1 MTGRPPQAN
10 RRRLPRV
17 AQRDVLARLAR
28 IERQLHFVQPAA
40 QNTNIPTAGRG
51 NPAAPIGVAEQ
62 GSPDSAELQSVLET
76 DGQTFAGELSI
87 SPAFQEMGESLD
99 GSGINNVLHHEKP
112 KEASAKCPSL
122 QHGGDISSG
131 DHQARK
137 PRGWLEAILV
147 HHGVNADESD
157 WRWYLQV
164 FFDEVHV
171 LYPFLHAP
179 TVWETFNELW
189 EYSALWAMTN
199 AAEREHKRMNVAV
212 VCFCLALGRCS
223 VSSRMADASG
233 VHSSGW
239 SLYSVGMS
247 LVQDAVEMNNTTA
260 KSLVAMQIIMLRVK
274 TLLGFARSN
283 FPLMHVKC

>member
-1 MTGRPPQAN
+1 M
-10 RRRLPRV
+10 
-17 AQRDVLARLAR
+17 LARLAR

-40 QNTNIPTAGRG
+40 QTTNMHLPSGRG
-51 NPAAPIGVAEQ
+51 NPAGAPIGVAEQ

-87 SPAFQEMGESLD
+87 SPAFQEMGENLD
-99 GSGINNVLHHEKP
+99 GSGGMGDGLAREKHP
-112 KEASAKCPSL
+112 SEAASVQCPSL
-122 QHGGDISSG
+122 GQHGGDMSSS
-131 DHQARK
+131 DHQTRK
-137 PRGWLEAILV
+137 VRGWLEAILV
-147 HHGVNADESD
+147 HHGVSADEAD

-164 FFDEVHV
+164 FFDEIHV

-223 VSSRMADASG
+223 VSSRMTDASG

-260 KSLVAMQIIMLRVK
+260 KSLVALQMIMLRVTWK
-274 TLLGFARSN
+274 SPLGFSQGDVPNVHER
-283 FPLMHVKC
+283 C